1 MTMTRLSLSLACWGY
16 DRTEAL
22 QTGAVRP
29 DGIDLN
35 FQVLDV
41 EETFF
46 RMLRNR
52 EFDVAELSMSSY
64 CVTLGRE
71 NPGFIAIPVFPSRFF
86 RHSCIFV
93 SAKSGIEKP
102 EDLVG
107 KRIGVPEYQMTA
119 PVWIRG
125 ILQDEYGIDP
135 ASVTYVTGGE
145 EEPGREEKLK
155 LNLPDKFKVEPIG
168 PTQTLKRMLAD
179 GEIDALHT
187 ARAPS
192 TFYSEPG
199 KVRRL
204 FPNFVDVEKAYF
216 AKTGIFPIMHVVAI
230 RRDVYEKN
238 RWIAQALYKAF
249 VEAQRLSYEQLLV
262 SASLKTMLPWQIAAV
277 EDTIA
282 TMGREWWPYGI
293 EKNRHVI
300 ETFTRYHHEQGLSP
314 RDLSPADIAE
324 RANSG
329 SDPLCVSAARQWVTF
344 LGRVIGDLS
353 LVFLSLGGIVL
364 TGGVTRSLARF
375 LAEPEFINAFCAK
388 GRQQKLVSG
397 IPVHLLDDDFAALA
411 GCAARM

>member
-1 MTMTRLSLSLACWGY
+1 MSRLELSLACWGY

-22 QTGAVRP
+22 QNGTVRP

-46 RMLRNR
+46 RMLRNK

-125 ILQDEYGIDP
+125 ILQDEYGIAPD
-135 ASVTYVTGGE
+135 SVTYVTGGE
-145 EEPGREEKLK
+145 EEPGREEKLR
-155 LNLPDKFKVEPIG
+155 LDLPERFRVEPIG
-168 PTQTLKRMLAD
+168 PTQTLTRMLAD

-192 TFYSEPG
+192 TFYSEPHN
-199 KVRRL
+199 VRRL
-204 FPNFVDVEKAYF
+204 FPDFVNVEKAYY

-230 RRDVYEKN
+230 RREIYDRHPWV
-238 RWIAQALYKAF
+238 AQSLLKAF
-249 VEAQRLSYEQLLV
+249 WESQRHTYEQLRV

-282 TMGREWWPYGI
+282 TLGDSWWPYGI
-293 EKNRHVI
+293 ERNRNVI

-314 RDLSPADIAE
+314 RRLTVEEMFAPETFAE
-324 RANSG
+324 FR
-329 SDPLCVSAARQWVTF
+329 
-344 LGRVIGDLS
+344 I
-353 LVFLSLGGIVL
+353 
-364 TGGVTRSLARF
+364 
-375 LAEPEFINAFCAK
+375 
-388 GRQQKLVSG
+388 
-397 IPVHLLDDDFAALA
+397 
-411 GCAARM
+411 